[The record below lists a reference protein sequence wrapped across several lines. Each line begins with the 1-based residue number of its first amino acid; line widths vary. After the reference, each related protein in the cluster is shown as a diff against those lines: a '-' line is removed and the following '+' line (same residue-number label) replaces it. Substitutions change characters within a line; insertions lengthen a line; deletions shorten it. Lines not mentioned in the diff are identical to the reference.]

1 MRWEG
6 LVMVTDDE
14 YDDLENPYRA
24 PVGRHDDIVTKR
36 EVAGLG
42 PDPNPWK
49 TIWRRPR
56 ATIRYLVATDP
67 TRNVMLLAALNGINS
82 SLSRAVERN
91 AGDVMPLAA
100 ILGIAIL
107 LGPIGGIIWLYLGS
121 ALLRWV
127 SGWFG
132 GRGQA
137 EHIRTVLAWS
147 LVPILVTMVF
157 WIPQLLLFGQEMFQA
172 EMPRVESDPALL
184 NTMVALGGVEVVA
197 ILVLGIWSL
206 VVYLYGLGEVEGYSA
221 WKALGVS
228 IVAGFVF
235 ILILLVIVL
244 VIALLVGGLFAGFG
258 GG

>member
-1 MRWEG
+1 
-6 LVMVTDDE
+6 MVTDNE

-24 PVGRHDDIVTKR
+24 PVGRHDQIRTKH
-36 EVAGLG
+36 EIPGLG

-67 TRNVMLLAALNGINS
+67 TRSVMLLAALSGINS

-91 AGDVMPLAA
+91 AGDVLPLIA
-100 ILGIAIL
+100 ILGLAVV

-132 GRGQA
+132 GRGES
-137 EHIRTVLAWS
+137 EHIRTAMAWS
-147 LVPILVTMVF
+147 LVPVLTTMVF
-157 WIPQLLLFGQEMFQA
+157 WIPQLILFREEMFQS

-184 NTMVALGGVEVVA
+184 NTMVALGGLEALA
-197 ILVLGIWSL
+197 ILILGIWTFVL
-206 VVYLYGLGEVEGYSA
+206 FLHGLGEVQGYSA
-221 WKALGVS
+221 WKALGVT
-228 IVAGFVF
+228 IVAAIML
-235 ILILLVIVL
+235 ILILLVVVFGIV
-244 VIALLVGGLFAGFG
+244 LLVGGLVAGFG
-258 GG
+258 GMG

>member
-1 MRWEG
+1 
-6 LVMVTDDE
+6 MVTDDE

-24 PVGRHDDIVTKR
+24 PVGRHDEIVTKR
-36 EVAGLG
+36 EVPGLG

-67 TRNVMLLAALNGINS
+67 TRSVMLLAGLNGINS

-91 AGDVMPLAA
+91 AGDVLPLAA
-100 ILGIAIL
+100 ILGIALL
-107 LGPIGGIIWLYLGS
+107 LGPIGGIIWLYLGG

-132 GRGQA
+132 GRRQA
-137 EHIRTVLAWS
+137 EPIRTVLAWS
-147 LVPILVTMVF
+147 LVPLLTTMVF
-157 WIPQLLLFGQEMFQA
+157 WIPQLLLFGQEMFQS

-206 VVYLYGLGEVEGYSA
+206 VIYLHGLGEVEGYSA
-221 WKALGVS
+221 WKALGVTILS
-228 IVAGFVF
+228 GFVF
-235 ILILLVIVL
+235 VLIALGIVL
-244 VIALLVGGLFAGFG
+244 IIVLLIGGAIAGFRG
-258 GG
+258 